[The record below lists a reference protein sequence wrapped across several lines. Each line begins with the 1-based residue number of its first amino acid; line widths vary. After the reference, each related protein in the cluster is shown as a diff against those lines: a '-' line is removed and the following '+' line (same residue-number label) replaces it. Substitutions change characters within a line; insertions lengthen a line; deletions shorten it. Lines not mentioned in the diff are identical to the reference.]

1 MPWRGRPLPLKCV
14 FSETV
19 ERIDGNFCGKVA
31 IPISCIYPAT
41 NPTPSRAKKK
51 QQTNKKKKRTD
62 QEEAPGLQGWEWKK
76 ITNKR
81 PRGLDDLLE
90 LKTQYTRTKV
100 LNRICYLRY

>member
-51 QQTNKKKKRTD
+51 QQTNKKKKTHRPGRGARPSGVGMEENNK
-62 QEEAPGLQGWEWKK
+62 QETQG
-76 ITNKR
+76 
-81 PRGLDDLLE
+81 P
-90 LKTQYTRTKV
+90 
-100 LNRICYLRY
+100 